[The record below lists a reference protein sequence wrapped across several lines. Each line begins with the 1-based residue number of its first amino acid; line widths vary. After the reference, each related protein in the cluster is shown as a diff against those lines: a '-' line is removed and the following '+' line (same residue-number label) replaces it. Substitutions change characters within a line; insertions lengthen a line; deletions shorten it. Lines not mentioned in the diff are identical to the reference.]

1 MLDIYCVNKSPTCQE
16 VGEAARQPGALECDA
31 LDQAACAH
39 RRTLPHRRDCGA
51 YRGWLR
57 SVLVARPP
65 HRAQGQLGD
74 ELAVANVLLADTASR
89 RLPSGVPEIF
99 QRPAGCAPVLLR
111 QGSR

>member
-51 YRGWLR
+51 YRAWLR
-57 SVLVARPP
+57 SVLVPRPP
-65 HRAQGQLGD
+65 QPSSICSTIPPMRERTSMGASSLIQRVALQCTR
-74 ELAVANVLLADTASR
+74 LA
-89 RLPSGVPEIF
+89 GVEH
-99 QRPAGCAPVLLR
+99 
-111 QGSR
+111 